1 MTQIL
6 SPPSL
11 MTCVMEFPGAR
22 LTTSCLSRGERG
34 ASLCEDDRRP
44 IGTLAYVEDVNRF
57 LWDMLLW
64 PQPRQQLSSQKK
76 ANTKLYEA
84 VRGYC
89 RKPFMAACPSGTP
102 APVCS
107 LTLHTDLSCFI
118 MLVHRN
124 YRPNASNFFF
134 FLTCLTFSFFKKKTK
149 QIAMTIFFSLLT
161 VLKCISPAPT
171 LRRPVRAITRLKT
184 Q

>member
-44 IGTLAYVEDVNRF
+44 IGTPAYVEDVNRL

-64 PQPRQQLSSQKK
+64 PRRRQQLSSQKK
-76 ANTKLYEA
+76 VNTKLYEA
-84 VRGYC
+84 GRGYC
-89 RKPFMAACPSGTP
+89 RKPFTAACPSGTP

-118 MLVHRN
+118 MLVRRI
-124 YRPNASNFFF
+124 YRPSTKCVQLFFF
-134 FLTCLTFSFFKKKTK
+134 FLL
-149 QIAMTIFFSLLT
+149 
-161 VLKCISPAPT
+161 V
-171 LRRPVRAITRLKT
+171 
-184 Q
+184 

>member
-22 LTTSCLSRGERG
+22 LTTSCLSCGERG

-76 ANTKLYEA
+76 VNTKLYEA

-118 MLVHRN
+118 MLVHRI
-124 YRPNASNFFF
+124 YPPSAKCIQLFFYLFNIF
-134 FLTCLTFSFFKKKTK
+134 FL
-149 QIAMTIFFSLLT
+149 
-161 VLKCISPAPT
+161 
-171 LRRPVRAITRLKT
+171 
-184 Q
+184 